1 MTARAGVNPMQTGE
15 WRWRRVAMVAV
26 VALAAGG
33 CEMASR
39 LSEVGDYPEL
49 SPITNPQAMPGYRP
63 VNMPMPAPMPAEDNP
78 NSLWRPGAR
87 AFFKDIRAKEVGD
100 QLTIRMRVND
110 SATWG
115 NKTKRERTDDMG
127 MSVDSL
133 FGYEGKLAKIFPQG
147 VDNTSL
153 VTFESKNKT
162 NGTGDI
168 NRKEK
173 LELTFAAMVT
183 QVLPN
188 GSLVIRG
195 RQEVRVNYELRDL
208 ILTGIIRPQDIDAD
222 NTISH
227 ERVAE
232 MRMAYGGRGT
242 LSDLQQPRWGS
253 QILDIILPF

>member
-1 MTARAGVNPMQTGE
+1 MQ
-15 WRWRRVAMVAV
+15 RRTKRRLGRV
-26 VALAAGG
+26 VAIVAATVTVGG
-33 CEMASR
+33 CQLASR

-63 VNMPMPAPMPAEDNP
+63 VNMPMPAPQPAEDNP

-100 QLTIRMRVND
+100 QLTVRMRVND
-110 SATWG
+110 SATWN
-115 NKTKRERTDDMG
+115 NKTKRERTDNMG
-127 MSVDSL
+127 MAVDSM
-133 FGYEGKLAKIFPQG
+133 FGYEGKLRKIFPNE
-147 VDNTSL
+147 VDNANL
-153 VTFESKNKT
+153 VALDSNNKT

-195 RQEVRVNYELRDL
+195 RQEVRVNYEMRELL
-208 ILTGIIRPQDIDAD
+208 LTGIIRQSDIDAD

-242 LSDLQQPRWGS
+242 VSDLQQPRWGS

>member
-1 MTARAGVNPMQTGE
+1 MRAMRTRTG
-15 WRWRRVAMVAV
+15 RRLGEAVLVAAATLAV
-26 VALAAGG
+26 SG
-33 CEMASR
+33 CQLASR
-39 LSEVGDYPEL
+39 LSEVGDVPQL

-63 VNMPMPAPMPAEDNP
+63 VNMPMPAPQPAEDNP

-100 QLTIRMRVND
+100 QLTVRMRVDD
-110 SATWG
+110 SATW
-115 NKTKRERTDDMG
+115 NNETKQTRTDDMG
-127 MSVDSL
+127 MSVDSM
-133 FGYEGKLAKIFPQG
+133 FGYEGKLRKIFPNQ
-147 VDNTSL
+147 VDNANL
-153 VTFESKNKT
+153 VALSSKDKT
-162 NGTGDI
+162 DGNGDI
-168 NRKEK
+168 KRKEK

-195 RQEVRVNYELRDL
+195 HQEVRVNGELREL
-208 ILTGIIRPQDIDAD
+208 VLSGIIRQQDIDAD

-242 LSDLQQPRWGS
+242 LSDLQQPRWGA
-253 QILDIILPF
+253 QILDILLPF

>member
-1 MTARAGVNPMQTGE
+1 MRTTH
-15 WRWRRVAMVAV
+15 RRIGRLAAV
-26 VALAAGG
+26 VVATVTVGG
-33 CEMASR
+33 CQLASR

-63 VNMPMPAPMPAEDNP
+63 VNMPMPAPQPAEDNP

-100 QLTIRMRVND
+100 QLTVRMRLND
-110 SATWG
+110 SAIWN
-115 NKTKRERTDDMG
+115 NKTKRERSDDMG
-127 MSVDSL
+127 MSVDSM
-133 FGYEGKLAKIFPQG
+133 FGYEGKLRKLFPNE
-147 VDNTSL
+147 VDNANL
-153 VTFESKNKT
+153 VALESNNKT

-195 RQEVRVNYELRDL
+195 RQEVRVNYEMRELL
-208 ILTGIIRPQDIDAD
+208 LSGIIRQSDIDAD

-242 LSDLQQPRWGS
+242 VSDLQQPRWGS

>member
-1 MTARAGVNPMQTGE
+1 MRQVCRTA
-15 WRWRRVAMVAV
+15 
-26 VALAAGG
+26 VALAVSMAVSG
-33 CEMASR
+33 CQLASR
-39 LSEVGDYPEL
+39 LTEVGDYPEL
-49 SPITNPQAMPGYRP
+49 SPITNPQSMPGYRP
-63 VNMPMPAPMPAEDNP
+63 VNMPMPAPQPTEDNP

-100 QLTIRMRVND
+100 QLTVRMRVD
-110 SATWG
+110 DGATWG
-115 NKTKRERTDDMG
+115 NKTKRDRGDS
-127 MSVDSL
+127 MSMSASSL
-133 FGYEGKLAKIFPQG
+133 FGYEGKLTKIFPQD
-147 VDNTSL
+147 VDNANL
-153 VTFESKNKT
+153 VALDSKTKT

-168 NRKEK
+168 TRKEK

-195 RQEVRVNYELRDL
+195 SQEVRVNYEMREL
-208 ILTGIIRPQDIDAD
+208 ILTGIIRQSDIDAD
-222 NTISH
+222 NSISH

-253 QILDIILPF
+253 QLLDIILPF